1 MSKLEIF
8 WLGLL
13 LFERITQLLG
23 QNGKVLLNTFV
34 IYRCLNRVFILKY
47 WTWLKQRIRNKKKL
61 DQ

>member
-34 IYRCLNRVFILKY
+34 VYGCLNRVFILKY